1 MDRMLYVAMTGA
13 KQAMS
18 LQNVHS
24 NNLANTDTTAFKA
37 DLAQARAMQVFGD
50 GHASRAYSMTER
62 PATNMAQGS
71 IDYTGRELDVS
82 IKGEGLFVVIDENNQ
97 EAFTRNGNFF
107 VNEFGFVTTAEGRV
121 LMGNAGP
128 MVLPPYEK
136 LEIGNDGTF
145 SIRGAGQGP
154 EALVE
159 VDRIK
164 LVKPERGALEKGKDG
179 LFRRRD
185 GELFQP
191 PDFTVELQ
199 PGSLEKS
206 NVNAVESMLA
216 VLGASR
222 QFEMQVK
229 LMSKA
234 EELDTAAS
242 QGMRLS

>member
-1 MDRMLYVAMTGA
+1 MDRMIYLAMTGA
-13 KQAMS
+13 QQAMA
-18 LQNVHS
+18 LQNVHT
-24 NNLANTDTTAFKA
+24 NNLANVDTTAFKA
-37 DLAQARAMQVFGD
+37 DFAQARAMQVFGE

-62 PATNMAQGS
+62 PATDLAQGP

-82 IKGEGLFVVIDENNQ
+82 IKGEGFFAVLDENNE

-107 VNEFGFVTTAEGRV
+107 VNDLGFVTNGEGQI

-136 LEIGNDGTF
+136 LEIGHDGTF

-164 LVKPERGALEKGKDG
+164 LVKPEQGALEKGKDG

-185 GELFQP
+185 GEEFQP
-191 PDFTVELQ
+191 PDFTVEIQ
-199 PGSLEKS
+199 PGTLEKS
-206 NVNAVESMLA
+206 NVSAVESMLA
-216 VLGASR
+216 VLSASR

-234 EELDTAAS
+234 EQLDTAVS
-242 QGMRLS
+242 QGMRLT